1 VCAAIRL
8 GLGRGIVEILSE
20 KTENGVVE
28 QRFDL
33 HVDGETVPGLRWCP
47 ERADAPRPTILIGHG
62 GTQHKRVPNVL
73 GLARRFVR
81 HLGYV
86 AVALDAPGHG
96 ERVTDP
102 AQAERRRR
110 AIEARIAAGPDAG
123 GISLR
128 PEEAK
133 EWVERTTKGIAE
145 WHALLDRLDEQGE
158 GPQYG
163 YWGVSMGTLIGL
175 PFVASEPRIG
185 AAVLGLAG
193 LGSRPG
199 GDRFEQA
206 AHSLTVPVLLVLQGD
221 DELVDRTAGL
231 ALFDA
236 IGSSEKTVH
245 INPGGHVEIPLF
257 ERDAYEAFFLRHL
270 GPAGQVT

>member
-1 VCAAIRL
+1 V
-8 GLGRGIVEILSE
+8 IVEILSE
-20 KTENGVVE
+20 KTEKGVVE
-28 QRFDL
+28 ERFDL
-33 HVDGETVPGLRWCP
+33 HVDGETVPGIRWSP
-47 ERADAPRPTILIGHG
+47 EGAEAPRPTILIGHG

-81 HLGYV
+81 HLGYA

-96 ERVTDP
+96 ERITDP
-102 AQAERRRR
+102 AQAERRRK
-110 AIEARIAAGPDAG
+110 AIQARVAAGPGAG
-123 GISLR
+123 GISLG

-133 EWVERTTKGIAE
+133 EWIERTTKGIAE
-145 WHALLDRLDEQGE
+145 WHALLDSLDEQGE

-193 LGSRPG
+193 LGNRPG
-199 GDRFEQA
+199 ADRFEQA
-206 AHSLTVPVLLVLQGD
+206 ARTLTVPVLLVLQCN
-221 DELVDRTAGL
+221 DELVSQTAGL
-231 ALFDA
+231 GLFDA
-236 IGSSEKTVH
+236 IGSPEKTVH